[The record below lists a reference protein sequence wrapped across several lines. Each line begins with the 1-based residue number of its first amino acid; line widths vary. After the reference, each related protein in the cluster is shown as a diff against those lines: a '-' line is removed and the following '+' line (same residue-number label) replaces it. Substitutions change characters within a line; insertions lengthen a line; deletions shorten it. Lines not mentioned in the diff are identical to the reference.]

1 MKLSGNEVLF
11 CALIFLCICAHAGGG
26 ALWPPLSRRC
36 RQTGVTFYISFIL
49 ATTLTRSPCPVSLP
63 SALLALDLCG
73 SFLAL
78 PLSLFPGG
86 GDCHSC
92 CIFLESQAFVLAA
105 CRLTWVWVKRV
116 RRRPWGQRAT
126 VAAKNRRAPA
136 LRPLSHPGCSLG
148 RVPRLGT
155 LQSHTSRRDRPS
167 RVRSAAPA
175 AICPGAFVLRVV
187 IVCFRA
193 HQPCTTLAA

>member
-11 CALIFLCICAHAGGG
+11 CALIFLCICTHAGG
-26 ALWPPLSRRC
+26 ALWPPLSLRC
-36 RQTGVTFYISFIL
+36 RQTGVTFYFSFIL
-49 ATTLTRSPCPVSLP
+49 ATTLTRPPRPDSLP

-78 PLSLFPGG
+78 PRSSSLFPGG

-116 RRRPWGQRAT
+116 RLGGLGGSAPPSQLKTDGLLPSARSHILAVFLDAFPDWALCRVTPADAT
-126 VAAKNRRAPA
+126 VRHA
-136 LRPLSHPGCSLG
+136 
-148 RVPRLGT
+148 
-155 LQSHTSRRDRPS
+155 
-167 RVRSAAPA
+167 
-175 AICPGAFVLRVV
+175 
-187 IVCFRA
+187 
-193 HQPCTTLAA
+193 